1 MEKSVSMSTTPQ
13 KVEVIV
19 IGAGIAGLAA
29 ARDLSIDGYD
39 VLVLEARN
47 RIGGRIWT
55 SRDLGV
61 PADLGAS
68 WIHGFEDNPIS
79 RLAKRHGIEILR
91 TDISSVSPARYRSVA
106 LYEEDGRR
114 LSGQETVE
122 ISEMMADYLDFIALK
137 QTEGREMSLLAVE
150 EEFAATQNFNPGQR
164 RRLNF
169 IARTYLEH

>member
-1 MEKSVSMSTTPQ
+1 MSTARQ

-29 ARDLSIDGYD
+29 ARDLTIDGYD

-55 SRDLGV
+55 SRDLGL

-79 RLAKRHGIEILR
+79 RLAKRHGIELTLPSLWLAYLVGSFLR
-91 TDISSVSPARYRSVA
+91 NDRCRLYR
-106 LYEEDGRR
+106 
-114 LSGQETVE
+114 
-122 ISEMMADYLDFIALK
+122 
-137 QTEGREMSLLAVE
+137 
-150 EEFAATQNFNPGQR
+150 
-164 RRLNF
+164 
-169 IARTYLEH
+169 

>member
-1 MEKSVSMSTTPQ
+1 MQCGKSFSMSATRQ

-61 PADLGAS
+61 TADLGAS
-68 WIHGFEDNPIS
+68 WVHGFEDNPSS
-79 RLAKRHGIEILR
+79 RLAKRPGGEIFPPA
-91 TDISSVSPARYRSVA
+91 VSNRS
-106 LYEEDGRR
+106 
-114 LSGQETVE
+114 
-122 ISEMMADYLDFIALK
+122 
-137 QTEGREMSLLAVE
+137 
-150 EEFAATQNFNPGQR
+150 PP
-164 RRLNF
+164 
-169 IARTYLEH
+169 

>member
-1 MEKSVSMSTTPQ
+1 MNTIDNRRRIRLSWSTEKCFSMSTTRQ

-68 WIHGFEDNPIS
+68 WIHGFDSAHSHKIFQIS
-79 RLAKRHGIEILR
+79 YLR
-91 TDISSVSPARYRSVA
+91 I
-106 LYEEDGRR
+106 
-114 LSGQETVE
+114 
-122 ISEMMADYLDFIALK
+122 
-137 QTEGREMSLLAVE
+137 
-150 EEFAATQNFNPGQR
+150 
-164 RRLNF
+164 
-169 IARTYLEH
+169 